1 MKDTS
6 EGAKVKGKDLTDL
19 RVLIA
24 VKDKVE
30 TVQVEG
36 DAVTLKL
43 D

>member
-6 EGAKVKGKDLTDL
+6 EGAKSKGKDLTDIKT
-19 RVLIA
+19 LIA

-30 TVQVEG
+30 TVQKEA
-36 DAVTLKL
+36 DAVTLRL